1 MSNFASIFCNLE
13 RIVLFGNNVLLEM
26 KKRNNNIGMKK
37 TLLGFSLVASVL
49 LLQGCSSDDNPINS
63 DSGRINPLISLN
75 SDVYNEGTPQG
86 RGGSTPT
93 VSDLKLALTS
103 SNGSYKK
110 TWSSVDLFPT
120 EEAFKVGDYKMEA
133 YLGSIDDEGF
143 EKPYYYG
150 SMDFTVYE
158 DRTTDVDI
166 VATLANT
173 MVSIEYTDA
182 FKSYF
187 SSYSAELHSEGGN
200 YVKYFSDETRPA
212 YLRPGNISLS
222 ITVTKPNGATATFQ
236 PATISAKARHHYRIT
251 LDVNGGEVGA
261 GTLVISFDETLQTE
275 TIKIELSDEL
285 MNAPAPT
292 VTSEGFTHGTNLT
305 LFEGSM
311 PDEQVRYLITAR
323 GGLSSVTLTTK
334 SQSLIEQ
341 GWPAEVDLMQATEMQ
356 KSRFESLGLKVAGLW
371 KNPDQMA
378 IVDFTN
384 ALSNIKY
391 VEGDALSTFTIVVKD
406 KMTKVCEPVTLSVL
420 TSPIDLS
427 ILSVSVAEI
436 GVDEAE
442 LKIAY
447 NGEDFDNKV
456 KIEIRNSYGVW
467 ESAKV
472 LSVDASADY
481 TVKIAVPAGNM
492 ELPVRVLYNGD
503 VKAEDVILR
512 SMPEYAVSVD
522 AFSGKAYIKLTP
534 ADESLLAAVVSN
546 CSVYLN
552 DAKVTVS
559 SRDASSGILEVEE
572 LTPATTY
579 VLKTTLLQSAGD
591 GDYSE
596 PIEFTTESHLPVPNG
611 NFEDIKTV
619 IDNLTINCGGIY
631 YETKISINPYQ
642 NTQAFNVSA
651 PTGWATVNAKTFC
664 TSASHQNTWYMQP
677 SSMVVSDAVQ
687 NGNYAMKL
695 INVAWDTN
703 GPSIPKYNF
712 TWGKAESNWGASQNK
727 PSSIA
732 YRAAG
737 KLFLGTYAFDAATN
751 SETYNE
757 GVSFTSRPSAL
768 NGFYKYTASANPSD
782 YGIVIVD
789 VLGVSGE
796 VIAFGTAS
804 LVAKG
809 DYTAF
814 TVPLTYN
821 QFGVKAA
828 KIKIMFASSAS
839 VGLIAEETASIV
851 TSDDLKTASSL
862 GNALWIDNLT
872 FSY

>member
-1 MSNFASIFCNLE
+1 
-13 RIVLFGNNVLLEM
+13 
-26 KKRNNNIGMKK
+26 MKK
-37 TLLGFSLVASVL
+37 TLFGFSLVASAL
-49 LLQGCSSDDNPINS
+49 LLQGCSSDENPMNS
-63 DSGRINPLISLN
+63 GLGRINPLIN
-75 SDVYNEGTPQG
+75 VNAEVYSAETPQG
-86 RGGSTPT
+86 RGESATPM

-110 TWSSVDLFPT
+110 TWNSVDLFPS

-133 YLGSIDDEGF
+133 YYGSLDDEGF

-150 SMDFTVYE
+150 STEFTVYE

-166 VATLANT
+166 VATLSNT
-173 MVSIEYTDA
+173 MISIEYTEA

-187 SSYSAELHSEGGN
+187 SAYSAELHSEGGN
-200 YVKYFSDETRPA
+200 YVTYSSDEVRPA
-212 YLRPGNISLS
+212 YLRPGNVSLS
-222 ITVTKPNGATATFQ
+222 IAVTKPNGTTATFQ

-275 TIKIELSDEL
+275 TINIELSDEL
-285 MNAPAPT
+285 MNAPAPE
-292 VTSEGFTHGTNLT
+292 VTTEGFTSGTALS
-305 LFEGSM
+305 LFEGTEPNES
-311 PDEQVRYLITAR
+311 VRYIINAR

-341 GWPAEVDLMQATEMQ
+341 GWPAELDLMQATEMQ

-378 IVDFTN
+378 IVDFTK
-384 ALSNIKY
+384 ALSSIKY
-391 VEGDALSTFTIVVKD
+391 VEGNASSEFTIVVKD
-406 KMTKVCEPVTLSVL
+406 KMTKVCEPVTLSLL
-420 TSPIDLS
+420 TTPIELS
-427 ILSVSVAEI
+427 ILSVSAAEI

-447 NGEDFDNKV
+447 NGEGFEDKV
-456 KIEIRNSYGVW
+456 TIETRNSYGVW
-467 ESAKV
+467 EAAQM

-492 ELPVRVLYNGD
+492 EIPVRVLYNGD
-503 VKAEDVILR
+503 VKAEAVILR
-512 SMPEYAVSVD
+512 SMPEYTVSVD

-534 ADESLLAAVVSN
+534 ADASQLSAVVSN

-552 DAKVTVS
+552 DAKATVA
-559 SRDASSGILEVEE
+559 SRDASTGILVVEE

-579 VLKTTLLQSAGD
+579 TLKTTLLQSAGD
-591 GDYSE
+591 DDYSE
-596 PIEFTTESHLPVPNG
+596 PITFTTESHLSVPNG
-611 NFEDIKTV
+611 NFEDIETV
-619 IDNLTINCGGIY
+619 INNVKINCGGVY
-631 YETKISINPYQ
+631 YETLLSINPYQ
-642 NTQAFNVSA
+642 NTQTFNVSC

-677 SSMVVSDAVQ
+677 SSMIVSDAIQ

-695 INVAWDTN
+695 VNVAWDTN
-703 GPSIPKYNF
+703 GPSIAKYNF
-712 TWGKAESNWGASQNK
+712 TWGKTESNWGASQNK

-751 SETYNE
+751 TETYNE
-757 GVSFTSRPSAL
+757 GVAFASRPSAL
-768 NGFYKYTASANPSD
+768 NGFYKYTASSNSSD
-782 YGIVIVD
+782 KGIVIVE
-789 VLGVSGE
+789 VLGSSGE
-796 VIAFGTAS
+796 VIAHGTAD
-804 LVAKG
+804 LTAKG

-821 QFGVKAA
+821 KFGIKAS
-828 KIKIMFASSAS
+828 KMKIMFASSS
-839 VGLIAEETASIV
+839 SIGLIAEETASIA
-851 TSDDLKTASSL
+851 TTDDLKTASSL